1 MKYRI
6 ITIEREYASGG
17 SEIGERVGMDL
28 DIPCYGQEVLERAAE
43 RTQTVPERLI
53 HLEETTSNSLL
64 FSLGMANRVALGE
77 RDGLTEEGELYVV
90 EEQVIQD
97 MALQGPCVIVGRCAG
112 WILREREDVL
122 RVFIHADREFRKKR
136 AMQEYAIEERKVE
149 NVLKRFDRR
158 RSNFYSANTCMRWDD
173 NRGYDLVL
181 DSSSLGIKACVDVIC
196 KTARGQ

>member
-1 MKYRI
+1 M
-6 ITIEREYASGG
+6 
-17 SEIGERVGMDL
+17 
-28 DIPCYGQEVLERAAE
+28 
-43 RTQTVPERLI
+43 QTVPERLI
-53 HLEETTSNSLL
+53 HLEESTSNSLL

-181 DSSSLGIKACVDVIC
+181 DSSSLGIMACVDLIC
-196 KTARGQ
+196 KTARGK

>member
-1 MKYRI
+1 M
-6 ITIEREYASGG
+6 S
-17 SEIGERVGMDL
+17 
-28 DIPCYGQEVLERAAE
+28 
-43 RTQTVPERLI
+43 
-53 HLEETTSNSLL
+53 
-64 FSLGMANRVALGE
+64 
-77 RDGLTEEGELYVV
+77 
-90 EEQVIQD
+90 
-97 MALQGPCVIVGRCAG
+97 LQGPCVIVGRCSG

-181 DSSSLGIKACVDVIC
+181 DSSSLGIMACVDLIC
-196 KTARGQ
+196 KTARGK